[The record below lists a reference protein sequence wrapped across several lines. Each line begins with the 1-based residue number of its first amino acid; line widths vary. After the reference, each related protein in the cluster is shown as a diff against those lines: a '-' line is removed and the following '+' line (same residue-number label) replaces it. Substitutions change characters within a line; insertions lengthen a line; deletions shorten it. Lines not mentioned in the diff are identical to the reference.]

1 MPTNIRRQRYSFRQE
16 MVMIKNRSNAR
27 KHEKIVK
34 TIKAAN
40 CKNQMHHFT
49 VEIRKRHEKQRRLG

>member
-1 MPTNIRRQRYSFRQE
+1 